1 MRHVWIRWE
10 ERENFASS
18 TETDC
23 HYMLDKNEGI
33 LQFSDGSME
42 GSRMTAVKLP
52 SGSDTGAEV
61 ENAEMCR
68 REQ

>member
-23 HYMLDKNEGI
+23 IICSIKMRESYSFLM
-33 LQFSDGSME
+33 GSME